1 MENMREKLKDM
12 EDQFRKSNI
21 FLAGIPERTENTR
34 EKNYQRKGKSFQIE
48 GARTMNE
55 KLTHSRHIIMKFQ
68 YQIQRVSY
76 KLQREENCSVK
87 NKKESD

>member
-34 EKNYQRKGKSFQIE
+34 EKNYQRKGKSFQI
-48 GARTMNE
+48 GRSHWR
-55 KLTHSRHIIMKFQ
+55 LSQ
-68 YQIQRVSY
+68 
-76 KLQREENCSVK
+76 
-87 NKKESD
+87 KKKIFFKDPYTLG